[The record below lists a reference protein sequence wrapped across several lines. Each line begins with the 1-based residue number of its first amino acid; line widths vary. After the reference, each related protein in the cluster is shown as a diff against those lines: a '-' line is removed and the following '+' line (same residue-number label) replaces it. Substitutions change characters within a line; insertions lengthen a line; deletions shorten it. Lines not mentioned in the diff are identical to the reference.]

1 MSGRLGEGALTRCR
15 WWSSPRAAG
24 AIVTHP
30 VRELVLRRGPGVA
43 RKEQLGAKERLR
55 LEVPGDKIA
64 HAEIEIADSLVM
76 LCDPLPQFVSKPPP
90 VLGGTSAEMLMY
102 VDDVD
107 AVVQRAVDA
116 GATVTAEVADQ
127 LWGDR
132 SGTITDPFG
141 QVWLISTHIEDL
153 TPGEI
158 AERVRAAMSSN

>member
-1 MSGRLGEGALTRCR
+1 
-15 WWSSPRAAG
+15 
-24 AIVTHP
+24 
-30 VRELVLRRGPGVA
+30 
-43 RKEQLGAKERLR
+43 
-55 LEVPGDKIA
+55 
-64 HAEIEIADSLVM
+64 M

-90 VLGGTSAEMLMY
+90 TLGGTSAEVLMY

-107 AVVQRAVDA
+107 AVVQRAVEA

-153 TPGEI
+153 TPDQI
-158 AERVRAAMSSN
+158 AERARAAMRSS

>member
-1 MSGRLGEGALTRCR
+1 MANAVPEGYPSVRPYLHVDG
-15 WWSSPRAAG
+15 AAE
-24 AIVTHP
+24 AIAFY
-30 VRELVLRRGPGVA
+30 EKA
-43 RKEQLGAKERLR
+43 FGAKERLR
-55 LEVPGDKIA
+55 LEVPGDTIA

-90 VLGGTSAEMLMY
+90 VLGGTSAEVLLH

-158 AERVRAAMSSN
+158 AERVRTAMSSN

>member
-1 MSGRLGEGALTRCR
+1 MAKAIPEGYPSVRPYLHVDG
-15 WWSSPRAAG
+15 AAD
-24 AIVTHP
+24 AIDFY
-30 VRELVLRRGPGVA
+30 EKA
-43 RKEQLGAKERLR
+43 FGAKERVR
-55 LEVPGDKIA
+55 LAVPGGKIA

-90 VLGGTSAEMLMY
+90 VLGGTSGEVLMY

-116 GATVTAEVADQ
+116 GATITTEVADQ

-141 QVWLISTHIEDL
+141 QVWLISTHTEDL
-153 TPGEI
+153 TPDEI
-158 AERVRAAMSSN
+158 AERAKAAMDSS